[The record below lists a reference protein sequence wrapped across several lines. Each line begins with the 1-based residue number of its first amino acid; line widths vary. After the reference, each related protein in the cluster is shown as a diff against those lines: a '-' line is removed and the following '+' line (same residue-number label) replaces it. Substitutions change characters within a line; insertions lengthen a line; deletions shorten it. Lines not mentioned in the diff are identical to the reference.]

1 MISLLRSE
9 DNRTRRKAIVTYPN
23 GDHYE
28 GTLKGQLRDGE
39 GVYTT
44 LKGDVYLG
52 EYRLGKKHGKGTY
65 TMKDGTRYEG
75 DFKDGTSIPST
86 ELSSLLAVRLADTN
100 VLGPGD

>member
-1 MISLLRSE
+1 M
-9 DNRTRRKAIVTYPN
+9 TYPN

-44 LKGDVYLG
+44 LRGDVYMG
-52 EYRLGKKHGKGTY
+52 EYHLGKKHGKGTY

-75 DFKDGTSIPST
+75 DFKDGMPVFFFACFP
-86 ELSSLLAVRLADTN
+86 LS
-100 VLGPGD
+100 PGSG